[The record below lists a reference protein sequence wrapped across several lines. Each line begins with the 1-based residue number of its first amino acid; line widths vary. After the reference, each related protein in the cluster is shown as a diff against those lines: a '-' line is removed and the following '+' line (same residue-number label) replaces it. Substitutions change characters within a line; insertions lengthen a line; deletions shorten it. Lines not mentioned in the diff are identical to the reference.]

1 MDCLDD
7 LEEFEGSI
15 AKFLL
20 PSSMRSEII
29 RWLDILGINYF
40 SIFPDLVGLCNEIQR
55 KEFT

>member
-29 RWLDILGINYF
+29 RRLDILGINYF